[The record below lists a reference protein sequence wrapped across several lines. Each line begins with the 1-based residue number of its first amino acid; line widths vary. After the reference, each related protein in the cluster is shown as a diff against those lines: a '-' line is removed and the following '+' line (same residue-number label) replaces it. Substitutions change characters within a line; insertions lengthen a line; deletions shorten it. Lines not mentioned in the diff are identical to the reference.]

1 MLRNLDCDTDRLYL
15 IINHRKN
22 DIDFEVLYP
31 IIPDYFW
38 SCADGRQLR
47 SEIDSRL
54 LANFKQYLE
63 QEPTYRSYRESG
75 GNQGMYSS
83 SLNSS

>member
-1 MLRNLDCDTDRLYL
+1 MSNFSQGQSPLSALGQLQNLVESQEAVLRNLDCDTDRLYL

-47 SEIDSRL
+47 
-54 LANFKQYLE
+54 
-63 QEPTYRSYRESG
+63 
-75 GNQGMYSS
+75 
-83 SLNSS
+83 